1 LNEEISNKKE
11 PHKIKIS
18 HKESLKIKN
27 EKYPGIPID
36 LKTAKVNIC
45 INFSLV

>member
-11 PHKIKIS
+11 PHNIKIS
-18 HKESLKIKN
+18 PKESLKIKN